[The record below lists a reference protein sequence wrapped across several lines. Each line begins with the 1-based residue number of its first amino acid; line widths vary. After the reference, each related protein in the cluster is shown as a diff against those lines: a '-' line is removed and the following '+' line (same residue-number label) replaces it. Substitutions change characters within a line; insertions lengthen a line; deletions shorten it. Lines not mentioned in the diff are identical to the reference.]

1 METGQYLC
9 RIGRGKKR
17 KQKQNKKNKQ
27 EALMLP
33 LFPMPI
39 EIYSK
44 EQTEIYSKQFRFRD
58 AKYFMLCLL

>member
-1 METGQYLC
+1 
-9 RIGRGKKR
+9 
-17 KQKQNKKNKQ
+17 
-27 EALMLP
+27 MLP

-44 EQTEIYSKQFRFRD
+44 EQTEIYSKQFGFRD